1 MFNIIERFINNMTK
15 DDVNNFATSKNIHLS
30 DSELDYTYNFIKKN
44 YKSMLQNPKLFN
56 IERYRNNY
64 SEENFTKI
72 SKVYQEYFQKYA
84 NYL

>member
-1 MFNIIERFINNMTK
+1 MFNIIERFINKMTK
-15 DDVNNFATSKNIHLS
+15 DDVNNFAISKNIYLS

-44 YKSMLQNPKLFN
+44 YKTMLQNPKLFDIN
-56 IERYRNNY
+56 RYRSIY
-64 SEENFTKI
+64 TSENFAKI

>member
-15 DDVNNFATSKNIHLS
+15 DDVNNFAISKNIHLS
-30 DSELDYTYNFIKKN
+30 ESELEYTYNFIKKN

>member
-1 MFNIIERFINNMTK
+1 MFNIIERFINKMTK
-15 DDVNNFATSKNIHLS
+15 DDVNNFALSKNIHLS
-30 DSELDYTYNFIKKN
+30 ESELDYTYDFVKKN

-56 IERYRNNY
+56 IERYRSNY
-64 SEENFTKI
+64 TEENFTKI